1 MTDVIALIVWLV
13 LLALAVPYVRRA
25 KHPRAKTLAATML
38 FVLLFFLVSS
48 ALFFGFSRLLVALGR
63 DDALDS
69 AGWASVFLALVFVP
83 AFLFARW
90 MIKRP
95 PWDRPAPK

>member
-1 MTDVIALIVWLV
+1 MLLV
-13 LLALAVPYVRRA
+13 
-25 KHPRAKTLAATML
+25 
-38 FVLLFFLVSS
+38 FLVGS
-48 ALFFGFSRLLVALGR
+48 ALFFGFSRLLLALGLG
-63 DDALDS
+63 DVLDGG
-69 AGWASVFLALVFVP
+69 GWAGVFLVLVFVP

>member
-1 MTDVIALIVWLV
+1 MLLV
-13 LLALAVPYVRRA
+13 
-25 KHPRAKTLAATML
+25 
-38 FVLLFFLVSS
+38 FLVGS

-63 DDALDS
+63 GDVLD
-69 AGWASVFLALVFVP
+69 GVKWASVFLVLVFVP